1 MTISDLFA
9 SFGVGEVVGR
19 CGIVLVV
26 AFSLLQ
32 IAPIKINPWSW
43 LGKKIGNAFDSFAAR
58 IGKAING
65 EVITELNGIKDRLV
79 ELEKHDQRQDKDRGE
94 DKALDA
100 RRRILQFADE
110 IRRKVR
116 HSEEHF
122 NNAFEDIDY
131 YKKYCDEHTDFENDK
146 ARISIKIIEET
157 YERCTR
163 ENDFL

>member
-1 MTISDLFA
+1 MNISDLFTSLGA
-9 SFGVGEVVGR
+9 GEVVGR
-19 CGIVLVV
+19 CSVVLLVV
-26 AFSLLQ
+26 FSLLQ

-43 LGKKIGNAFDSFAAR
+43 LGKKIGVVFSSLAAR
-58 IGKAING
+58 VGKAINE
-65 EVITELNGIKDRLV
+65 EVITELTGIKNRLS
-79 ELEKHDQRQDKDRGE
+79 ELEKHDQRQDEDRGE

-100 RRRILQFADE
+100 RRRVLQFADE

-131 YKKYCDEHTDFENDK
+131 YRKYCDEHADFENDK